1 MGFDKDIANIK
12 YNFLTTLDKATAK
25 MVDECKRE
33 KCFDDIFKDQ
43 EHLMCTHERQ
53 ETVMFE

>member
-1 MGFDKDIANIK
+1 MDESDSDLEARMGFDKDIANIK

-33 KCFDDIFKDQ
+33 KCFDDIFKD
-43 EHLMCTHERQ
+43 
-53 ETVMFE
+53 

>member
-33 KCFDDIFKDQ
+33 KCFDDIFKD
-43 EHLMCTHERQ
+43 
-53 ETVMFE
+53 